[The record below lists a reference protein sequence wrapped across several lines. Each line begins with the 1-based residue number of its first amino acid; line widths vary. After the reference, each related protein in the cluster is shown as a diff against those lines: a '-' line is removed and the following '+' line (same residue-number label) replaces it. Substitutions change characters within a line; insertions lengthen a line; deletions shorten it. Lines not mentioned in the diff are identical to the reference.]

1 MEQKSVKSELE
12 SEIVQALNETAAAG
26 KGEADGRIS
35 QHGMERRTLLGWSIK
50 RGQRLPSNIGLL
62 LCKL

>member
-35 QHGMERRTLLGWSIK
+35 QHSALHGAADTR
-50 RGQRLPSNIGLL
+50 
-62 LCKL
+62 

>member
-35 QHGMERRTLLGWSIK
+35 QHGMERRTLDSHSL
-50 RGQRLPSNIGLL
+50 QIGY
-62 LCKL
+62 

>member
-35 QHGMERRTLLGWSIK
+35 QHGMERRTLDSHSLQVGYLVKIMIHILFE
-50 RGQRLPSNIGLL
+50 G
-62 LCKL
+62 